1 MKVTNGQC
9 ACGAETTLYAG
20 TCWDCLM
27 EATGG
32 NWAEEANAID
42 ECDGWEDER

>member
-1 MKVTNGQC
+1 MKVSTGQC
-9 ACGAETTLYAG
+9 ACGETDLLYAG

-32 NWAEEANAID
+32 NWAEEALAM
-42 ECDGWEDER
+42 EEAGEFE